1 MGGRDSLLQRSGL
14 SKVIHAPVGRLTPM
28 CLWVIL
34 ASLRGLKKKKEAMV
48 LTGGCGEGILGGLGG
63 GKGEGGYDQNTVL
76 ACAKFSKSTLKYI
89 LRCKLRRPENGKRG
103 GNKSPPSRNH

>member
-1 MGGRDSLLQRSGL
+1 M
-14 SKVIHAPVGRLTPM
+14 PVGNISQPQ
-28 CLWVIL
+28 WV
-34 ASLRGLKKKKEAMV
+34 KKKKKRGHGVDRGMW
-48 LTGGCGEGILGGLGG
+48 GGDSGGLGG